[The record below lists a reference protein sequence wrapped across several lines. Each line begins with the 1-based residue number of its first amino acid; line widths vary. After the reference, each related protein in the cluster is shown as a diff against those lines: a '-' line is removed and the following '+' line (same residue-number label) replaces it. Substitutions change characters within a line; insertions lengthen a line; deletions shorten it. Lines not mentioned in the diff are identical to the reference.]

1 MRILFACGGTAGH
14 INPALAVAGLLRA
27 RHSHAEVLFVG
38 ADGGMECDLVPRA
51 GYRIQTVSIRSLRHR
66 LTPAALWYNLKVLG
80 GLAGSL
86 RAAGHILDEFK
97 PDAVL
102 GTGGYASFPVVYTAS
117 RRGIPS
123 AVHES
128 NALPGLTTKL
138 LARRADR
145 VLVSFPEAVSAYRR
159 PDRVT
164 VTGTPVRQAF
174 LEADRGAARRA
185 LGLDE
190 RPVVLSYFGSL
201 GARDMNRHMVDFIRR
216 ESETGA
222 FQHFHVTG
230 RFGWAWM
237 PDAVRQAGVDL
248 ASHPEIRLSEYL
260 HDMPTAMAAADLLI
274 TRAGASTLAEL
285 MATGKPAILV
295 PSPNVT
301 GHHQEEN
308 ARVLARAGAA
318 VLLPES
324 ECGDGALFSAASGL
338 LRENAKREAISAR
351 LRGLAVLDATEKI
364 YQIVTSLAAK
374 RGVHSQNGKI

>member
-14 INPALAVAGLLRA
+14 INPALAVAGLVRA
-27 RHSHAEVLFVG
+27 RHPHAEILFVG

-51 GYRIQTVSIRSLRHR
+51 GYRIQTVPVRSLRHR

-80 GLAGSL
+80 GLTGSL
-86 RAAGHILDEFK
+86 RTAGRILDEFA

-102 GTGGYASFPVVYTAS
+102 GTGGYASFPLVYMAS

-145 VLVSFPEAVSAYRR
+145 VLVSFPEAASAYRR
-159 PDRVT
+159 PDRVS

-174 LEADRGAARRA
+174 WETDRGAARRA

-216 ESETGA
+216 ESKTGT
-222 FQHFHVTG
+222 FQHLHVTG
-230 RFGWAWM
+230 RFGWGWM

-248 ASHPEIRLSEYL
+248 AAHPEIRLSEYL
-260 HDMPTAMAAADLLI
+260 YDMPAAMAAADLLI

-285 MATGKPAILV
+285 MAMGKPAILI

-301 GHHQEEN
+301 GNHQEKN
-308 ARVLARAGAA
+308 ARVLARGGAA

-324 ECGDGALFSAASGL
+324 ECGGGALFAAASDL
-338 LRENAKREAISAR
+338 LRENTKRETISAR
-351 LRGLAVLDATEKI
+351 LRDLAVLDATEKI
-364 YQIVTSLAAK
+364 YHIVTSLAAK
-374 RGVHSQNGKI
+374 RGARGSNEKI